1 MTRRLLGL
9 GRATL
14 WLVVASALS
23 LAGAGLVAELSHP
36 PGTAARA
43 ELTYAGDRVL
53 RAALADATTDLEA
66 IAADVARLGVL
77 GRGSIAALV
86 AADETTLRETIDAG
100 SVLALTIE
108 IDSNDLDAALVA
120 LPGDDPNDALRYADG
135 LVDRRATIRV
145 ALERTAGLAFAW
157 ARLTDGSL
165 DAARLVSLLVDHDT
179 IVATAAAAG
188 RERRYD
194 DALATLAEA
203 ATRLDDAVK
212 IRDSFDA
219 AVDVTTLDD
228 WIARYREYDAA
239 LTELY
244 SALTASGDT
253 VTAAVRAA
261 YRREEA
267 ARAALP
273 TDRRALE
280 VIVVD
285 IGRAGLNQAVIGIE
299 QARGSLLLA
308 LEALATPDEG
318 DPGD

>member
-1 MTRRLLGL
+1 MIRLLIGL
-9 GRATL
+9 GRAGA
-14 WLVVASALS
+14 WVIAAAALS
-23 LAGAGLVAELSHP
+23 LAGAGLIAELSHP

-43 ELTYAGDRVL
+43 ELTFAGDRVL
-53 RAALADATTDLEA
+53 RAALADATTDLQA
-66 IAADVARLGVL
+66 ISADVARLGVL

-108 IDSNDLDAALVA
+108 IDSNGLDDRLAA
-120 LPGDDPNDALRYADG
+120 LPGDDATDALRYADP
-135 LVDRRATIRV
+135 LIDRRATIRV

-165 DAARLVSLLVDHDT
+165 AAARLVSLLVDHDT

-194 DALATLAEA
+194 DALAALAEA
-203 ATRLDDAVK
+203 ATRLDDAVR
-212 IRDSFDA
+212 IRDSFGP

-239 LTELY
+239 LAELY
-244 SALTASGDT
+244 TALKASGDE
-253 VTAAVRAA
+253 VTAEVRAA

-308 LEALATPDEG
+308 LEALATPDDG
-318 DPGD
+318 DAAD